1 MAMRVLQV
9 ALQKLAKE
17 LLETRG
23 QAAAQQ
29 QQLHGLVASER
40 ASANPNPSPNPSPNP
55 HPSPNPSPSPSPNT
69 TPTPTPTPNQA
80 SGSMVTALETRLKH
94 VGGMAEEHGRYLAQV
109 YLLWLDLRR
118 LYEYLLRLYLLWQ
131 IGEALFAKNAVAH
144 RFRTGAVVPS
154 FAPPPAGS
162 GTAVRAGAAAVAAAE
177 QPPGFGAYATGA
189 SPSPTPTPTLPL
201 TPNP

>member
-1 MAMRVLQV
+1 
-9 ALQKLAKE
+9 
-17 LLETRG
+17 
-23 QAAAQQ
+23 
-29 QQLHGLVASER
+29 
-40 ASANPNPSPNPSPNP
+40 
-55 HPSPNPSPSPSPNT
+55 
-69 TPTPTPTPNQA
+69 
-80 SGSMVTALETRLKH
+80 MVTALETRLKH

-189 SPSPTPTPTLPL
+189 SPSPTPTPTPTLPL
-201 TPNP
+201 TPAPNPCPLHLPPTRCLRHGRAGRAAIPSHPRPRRHGRIFR